1 MVYLFFRLE
10 VLRLKDRIGVF
21 LIKSFLIS
29 LSGVM
34 FGFFYVYYILYY
46 VNNYNLNC
54 FEVMFF
60 IFYRVKVICFNFF

>member
-21 LIKSFLIS
+21 FIKSFLIS